1 MGVMPLII
9 LISLVVAG
17 GFAIAFIVAARGGQY
32 DDTLTPAMR
41 MLFDD
46 EQRQNRPQQAEQST
60 TEVPSTIHHNLH
72 GRVR

>member
-9 LISLVVAG
+9 LFSLVVAG
-17 GFAIAFIVAARGGQY
+17 GFAIAFVVAARGGQY
-32 DDTLTPAMR
+32 DDTQTPAMR

-46 EQRQNRPQQAEQST
+46 EQPRDQARQPEPSPI
-60 TEVPSTIHHNLH
+60 EMPSTIHHNLH